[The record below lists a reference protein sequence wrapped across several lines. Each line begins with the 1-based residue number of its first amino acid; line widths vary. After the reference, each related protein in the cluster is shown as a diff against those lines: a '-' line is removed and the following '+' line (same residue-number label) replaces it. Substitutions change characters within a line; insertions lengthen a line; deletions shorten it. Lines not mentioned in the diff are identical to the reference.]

1 MSQVL
6 VTESHLEDI
15 ADAIRDKLGVSTT
28 YRPGDMAAAI
38 ESIDTAGE
46 MEPLTAR
53 ANGEYA
59 PTAPVEGFDSVSVEV
74 PTFIASIVQDAV
86 LLSGEQVSV
95 VSDAVDINTA
105 NKFIHKRITANGTY
119 DPGDDNAQAYSSVTV
134 DVEGGGISGVYK
146 SSGAPASSLGNDG
159 DIYIRTY
166 DLPSNVNFVEY
177 LQGDGNA
184 YIDTG
189 IIADENTGAYAKFEV
204 TGGYPVFSAR
214 YSASSRAYGIICVD
228 DGATL
233 SLDMDTVRTQSPTSI
248 GNVVE
253 AKMNRFIKEKDGA
266 TIGTTNPNSFTT
278 PANVTLFAIN
288 ATNSYGLVVSPSKL
302 HRVVF
307 TQSGIVTHD
316 FLPALD
322 GNGVACMYESISGT
336 YFYNAA
342 ASGSFSYGNTITPDE
357 AEPTIY
363 TKVNGVWKVITQIG
377 AV

>member
-1 MSQVL
+1 MSRAL
-6 VTESHLEDI
+6 ITESYLTDI
-15 ADAIRDKLGVSTT
+15 ANAIRAKNGSSDT
-28 YRPGDMAAAI
+28 YTPPQMAAAI
-38 ESIDTAGE
+38 EAI
-46 MEPLTAR
+46 
-53 ANGEYA
+53 
-59 PTAPVEGFDSVSVEV
+59 PTGGIT
-74 PTFIASIVQDAV
+74 PTGTKQ
-86 LLSGEQVSV
+86 
-95 VSDAVDINTA
+95 
-105 NKFIHKRITANGTY
+105 ITQNGTHDVTQYASANVNVQPNLQSKTATVNGTVTPDQGY
-119 DPGDDNAQAYSSVTV
+119 DGLSSVIV
-134 DVEGGGISGVYK
+134 NVESGGISGVYK

-214 YSASSRAYGIICVD
+214 YSAASRTYGIICVD
-228 DGATL
+228 SGATL
-233 SLDMDTVRTQSPTSI
+233 SLDMDTVRTQSPTAI

-253 AKMNRFIKEKDGA
+253 AKMNRFIKEKNGA
-266 TIGTTNPNSFTT
+266 TIGITNPASFTT

-288 ATNSYGLVVSPSKL
+288 ATNSYGLVVSPSKI

-307 TQSGIVTHD
+307 TQNGVVTHD

-336 YFYNAA
+336 YFYNTA
-342 ASGSFSYGNTITPDE
+342 ASGSFSSGNTVTPE
-357 AEPTIY
+357 AAEPTIY
-363 TKVNGVWKVITQIG
+363 TKVNGAWKVVTQIG